1 MGRCTGSGL
10 GLQAQVVEFSE
21 SYDSYAGLPEVR
33 DRSNF
38 IYFRFVQNA
47 FSVQIQSWIYE
58 GNGAVTSSVKK
69 IVLGGFMTGLGTGLS
84 WSVFVELVSLDH
96 LFSGPEAV
104 LSLILPLLVSLAAWK
119 KGRGSAAGSFA
130 DCLSYLGNAPV
141 RARNG
146 WCEYS
151 ANDTC
156 WCARGYLLGMPF
168 RALHSCQDVPLIEHS

>member
-119 KGRGSAAGSFA
+119 RVGVQRRVLLPIA
-130 DCLSYLGNAPV
+130 YLTLVMPLFG
-141 RARNG
+141 
-146 WCEYS
+146 
-151 ANDTC
+151 
-156 WCARGYLLGMPF
+156 LGMGGANILQMTLAGALGGIFWACPF
-168 RALHSCQDVPLIEHS
+168 VLYALAKMYL

>member
-1 MGRCTGSGL
+1 M
-10 GLQAQVVEFSE
+10 
-21 SYDSYAGLPEVR
+21 
-33 DRSNF
+33 
-38 IYFRFVQNA
+38 
-47 FSVQIQSWIYE
+47 
-58 GNGAVTSSVKK
+58 TSSIKK
-69 IVLGGFMTGLGTGLS
+69 TVLGGFMTGLGTGLS
-84 WSVFVELVSLDH
+84 WSILVELVSLDH

-119 KGRGSAAGSFA
+119 RVGVQRRVLLPIAYL
-130 DCLSYLGNAPV
+130 DLGNASV